1 MPKALYADIY
11 LFAYNTSLFSVV
23 DLHLSLKDADL
34 GLQNEKYFLILTE
47 LSQLRKSYSLENL
60 EHSLL

>member
-1 MPKALYADIY
+1 MALYADIN
-11 LFAYNTSLFSVV
+11 LFTYNTSLFSVV
-23 DLHLSLKDADL
+23 DLHLRLKDADL

-47 LSQLRKSYSLENL
+47 LNQLRKLYSLENL

>member
-1 MPKALYADIY
+1 MPKALYADIN

-47 LSQLRKSYSLENL
+47 LSQLRKPYSLENL